1 MPNKLKSRNSSDL
14 LRKSLREPTARK
26 LTDGS
31 DAQRRAAAVLAKE
44 LRFIPAD
51 EFEHADRGSKVMIAA
66 TELIEALR
74 RQEIAHL
81 GSISTAYGT
90 QSDGVSASVDWA
102 SNAPLLTFEQEQL
115 LFRTLNLSLFKASHL
130 RSRLS
135 PTAPSSKSMDE
146 IDRLLQLVEQIR
158 SQLVNSNMRLVGSI
172 ARKFSSQNCDVD
184 DLSSDGCMIL
194 LAAIDRFDYSRGFR
208 FSTYA
213 THSIQ
218 RHFYRVWKTR
228 QRRKERFPN
237 SGAELLSEVPNKD
250 SEVSVCEDP
259 EAVVS
264 QLLNHAETV
273 LDEREHEILLSRF
286 GLAARNGQSRTLR
299 EIAAD
304 MGLSKERVR
313 QLQLKA
319 LEKLRQLLDPA
330 LFFADSAAR
339 SAQMPNA

>member
-1 MPNKLKSRNSSDL
+1 MSNKLKSRNSSDL
-14 LRKSLREPTARK
+14 RRKSLREPTPRK

-31 DAQRRAAAVLAKE
+31 NAQLRAAALLAKE

-51 EFEHADRGSKVMIAA
+51 EFEHKDRGNKSISHV
-66 TELIEALR
+66 TDLLESLSSR
-74 RQEIAHL
+74 EIADHAAM
-81 GSISTAYGT
+81 SKTRGT
-90 QSDGVSASVDWA
+90 PPDGAFASLDWA
-102 SNAPLLTFEQEQL
+102 SNAPLLTFEEEQL
-115 LFRTLNLSLFKASHL
+115 LFRTLNLSLHTASHI

-135 PTAPSSKSMDE
+135 PSSPSSKSMDE
-146 IDRLLQLVEQIR
+146 IDRLLHLVEQIR

-237 SGAELLSEVPNKD
+237 SGAELLSKVPNKN
-250 SEVSVCEDP
+250 SEASVCADP
-259 EAVVS
+259 ESVVS
-264 QLLNHAETV
+264 QLLNHAESV

-330 LFFADSAAR
+330 LFFPDSPTC
-339 SAQMPNA
+339 SVPMPN

>member
-1 MPNKLKSRNSSDL
+1 MSNKLKSRNSSDL
-14 LRKSLREPTARK
+14 RRKSLREPAPKK
-26 LTDGS
+26 LTDGTN
-31 DAQRRAAAVLAKE
+31 AQRRAAALLIKN

-51 EFEHADRGSKVMIAA
+51 EFENVDRGNKTFTAA
-66 TELIEALR
+66 TELLEALS
-74 RQEIAHL
+74 RQEIADRASL
-81 GSISTAYGT
+81 SKAYGT
-90 QSDGVSASVDWA
+90 PSDGISASLDWA

-135 PTAPSSKSMDE
+135 PTAPSSKSMNE
-146 IDRLLQLVEQIR
+146 IDRLLDLVEQIR

-172 ARKFSSQNCDVD
+172 ARKFASQNCDVD

-194 LAAIDRFDYSRGFR
+194 LAAIDRFDYSKGFR

-237 SGAELLSEVPNKD
+237 SGAELLSEVANKD
-250 SEVSVCEDP
+250 SEASVCDDP

-264 QLLNHAETV
+264 QLLSHAESV

-286 GLAARNGQSRTLR
+286 GLAAKNGQSRTLR

-319 LEKLRQLLDPA
+319 LEKLRQLLDPS
-330 LFFADSAAR
+330 LFFPDSPAC
-339 SAQMPNA
+339 SVPMSNG

>member
-1 MPNKLKSRNSSDL
+1 M
-14 LRKSLREPTARK
+14 RESAPKK

-31 DAQRRAAAVLAKE
+31 DAQRRAAALLSKE
-44 LRFIPAD
+44 LRFIAAA
-51 EFEHADRGSKVMIAA
+51 EFEHADHGNKSISAV
-66 TELIEALR
+66 TEVLEALR
-74 RQEIAHL
+74 NQEAADCASL
-81 GSISTAYGT
+81 SKPFGTPSDEVSVSLDWSST
-90 QSDGVSASVDWA
+90 
-102 SNAPLLTFEQEQL
+102 APLLTFEQEQL
-115 LFRTLNLSLFKASHL
+115 LFKTLNLLLFKASRL

-135 PTAPSSKSMDE
+135 PSAPSSKSMNE
-146 IDRLLQLVEQIR
+146 IDRLLCLVERIR

-172 ARKFSSQNCDVD
+172 ARKFASQSCDVD

-250 SEVSVCEDP
+250 LEESVCEDP
-259 EAVVS
+259 AAVVS
-264 QLLNHAETV
+264 QLLSHAEFV

-319 LEKLRQLLDPA
+319 LEKLRQLMDPA
-330 LFFADSAAR
+330 LFFSDSAACSLPLSNR
-339 SAQMPNA
+339 

>member
-1 MPNKLKSRNSSDL
+1 MPNKLKSRNSSGP
-14 LRKSLREPTARK
+14 RRRAFSEPAPRK

-31 DAQRRAAAVLAKE
+31 AAQLRAAALLTKE
-44 LRFIPAD
+44 LRFIPAA
-51 EFEHADRGSKVMIAA
+51 EFERAERGNKSATAAIELLASLRNQELAEQGAISKTIEGGADGA
-66 TELIEALR
+66 
-74 RQEIAHL
+74 
-81 GSISTAYGT
+81 
-90 QSDGVSASVDWA
+90 SASLDWA

-135 PTAPSSKSMDE
+135 PSAPSSKSMDE
-146 IDRLLQLVEQIR
+146 IDRLLDLVEQIR

-237 SGAELLSEVPNKD
+237 SGAELLSAVPNKD
-250 SEVSVCEDP
+250 SETTVCENP

-264 QLLNHAETV
+264 QLLTHAESV

-286 GLAARNGQSRTLR
+286 GLATRNGQSRTLR
-299 EIAAD
+299 EIASD

-330 LFFADSAAR
+330 MFFSDNTGFP
-339 SAQMPNA
+339 AQMTNA

>member
-1 MPNKLKSRNSSDL
+1 MANKLKSRNSSGP
-14 LRKSLREPTARK
+14 RRRSFSESAPRK

-31 DAQRRAAAVLAKE
+31 SAHLRAAALLARE
-44 LRFIPAD
+44 LRFIPAA
-51 EFEHADRGSKVMIAA
+51 EFERAERGDKSLNAA
-66 TELIEALR
+66 TELLASLR
-74 RQEIAHL
+74 SQEIAEHE
-81 GSISTAYGT
+81 SISRA
-90 QSDGVSASVDWA
+90 SDGRSDGSFALDWA

-115 LFRTLNLSLFKASHL
+115 LFRTLNFLLYKASHL

-135 PTAPSSKSMDE
+135 PSAPSTKSMDE
-146 IDRLLQLVEQIR
+146 IDRLLDFVEQIR
-158 SQLVNSNMRLVGSI
+158 TQLVNSNMRLVGSI

-237 SGAELLSEVPNKD
+237 SGAELLSEVPDRD
-250 SEVSVCEDP
+250 SEISVCDDP

-264 QLLNHAETV
+264 QLLNNAESV

-286 GLAARNGQSRTLR
+286 GLATKNGQSRTLR
-299 EIAAD
+299 EIASD

-330 LFFADSAAR
+330 LFFTENTGFP
-339 SAQMPNA
+339 AQMRNA